1 MPFNDVGC
9 LKSVPEL
16 LFSVVFKFFRL
27 ADDGYRA
34 LGDGKRAVG
43 VFYLVIA
50 RYDVYVAVFTH
61 DGYLDGDFIHLATCI
76 GKRSKFGYGDFMSF
90 VFKQTDINAKRRVIN
105 LFV

>member
-61 DGYLDGDFIHLATCI
+61 DGYLDGDFILLATCI
-76 GKRSKFGYGDFMSF
+76 GKFCPRVCFDYVSVY
-90 VFKQTDINAKRRVIN
+90 QTDILAKRRVIN